1 MTWHLK
7 DKRIED
13 FLNER
18 SKKAFTE
25 MLNTALKNRSF
36 REVQFNEPLTFNVQ
50 FSIDLDEIEDLPEY
64 NSKAWNYYPE
74 VMPPECVM
82 MRVEFV
88 DGVGLKAYYC
98 TNYEGEAYWYS
109 ATGQLLPKEN
119 QNPDRFRPWNE

>member
-50 FSIDLDEIEDLPEY
+50 FSIDLDEIEDLSEY
-64 NSKAWNYYPE
+64 NPKAWNEYPK
-74 VMPPECVM
+74 VTPPMGVM
-82 MRVEFV
+82 MRIEFEDGMGFKGFFQINDEGGV
-88 DGVGLKAYYC
+88 DCYSFTGKQRWKAK
-98 TNYEGEAYWYS
+98 TN
-109 ATGQLLPKEN
+109 PV
-119 QNPDRFRPWNE
+119 RFRPWD